1 MQEITKIF
9 KALGDPTRFKI
20 IEKILF
26 DKKKNC
32 CTDFA
37 IFTEKD
43 ISTISRQLMVLKQA
57 NIIEITK
64 INKTK
69 CVRLKNEKSLEKL
82 IKIAN
87 DLKEN

>member
-1 MQEITKIF
+1 MQEVTKIF

-20 IEKILF
+20 IDKMLS
-26 DKKKNC
+26 DKKENC

-37 IFTEKD
+37 VFTEKD
-43 ISTISRQLMVLKQA
+43 ISTISRQLAVLKQA

-69 CVRLKNEKSLEKL
+69 CVKLKNKKALIKL
-82 IKIAN
+82 IEIAN
-87 DLKEN
+87 DLK